1 MRISKLSF
9 GIAAL
14 ALVAAPAIAQ
24 SSLAPSVAPLS
35 GDEEGQAEG
44 SGLILGLL
52 AVAGITTALVVAAD
66 GGDDQPLPVSG

>member
-1 MRISKLSF
+1 MRMSKLSF
-9 GIAAL
+9 GLAAL

-44 SGLILGLL
+44 PSSLILAALGA
-52 AVAGITTALVVAAD
+52 AVIVGGIVVLSDD
-66 GGDDQPLPVSG
+66 GQPASP

>member
-1 MRISKLSF
+1 MRISKLTF

-24 SSLAPSVAPLS
+24 SSLAPSVAPHS

-44 SGLILGLL
+44 SSIIIGVLTVSAIIG
-52 AVAGITTALVVAAD
+52 ALVIGAD
-66 GGDDQPLPVSG
+66 GADDELPISN

>member
-1 MRISKLSF
+1 MRISKLSV

-44 SGLILGLL
+44 TGLILGIL
-52 AVAGITTALVVAAD
+52 AVSAIVGGIIIGAD
-66 GGDDQPLPVSG
+66 GGDDEPLPVSG